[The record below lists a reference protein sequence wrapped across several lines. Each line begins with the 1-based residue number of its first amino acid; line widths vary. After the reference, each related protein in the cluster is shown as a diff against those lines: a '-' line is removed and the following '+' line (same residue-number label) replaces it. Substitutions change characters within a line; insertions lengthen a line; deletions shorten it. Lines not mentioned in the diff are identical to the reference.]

1 MLVRGVSLSPD
12 LAAADAG
19 WRTASAPALV
29 ALRIPV
35 IRGELFT
42 DGKRD
47 VVVNESFARRY
58 FGTTEPVGMEIAR
71 VPAKGKAPNWR
82 RVVGVIGG
90 VKRESTE
97 AAAMPEVYAAWGTEY
112 WPMMSFAVRLNPGNA
127 GIPAIQELV
136 RQVDGNQVVEE
147 LQTLDAHVSS
157 TQRNPR
163 LLAGLVGA
171 FAGAALLLAALGLYG
186 LLSAEVVRRNREFGI
201 RLALGAD
208 ADILVRSSV
217 VSGLRLTAI
226 GLAAGLAGSWYA
238 GRWIESLLP
247 SVPTADPMV
256 RMAASGLLMAVAA
269 FACWIP
275 ARRIRRVD
283 PQAALRQD

>member
-1 MLVRGVSLSPD
+1 
-12 LAAADAG
+12 
-19 WRTASAPALV
+19 
-29 ALRIPV
+29 
-35 IRGELFT
+35 
-42 DGKRD
+42 
-47 VVVNESFARRY
+47 
-58 FGTTEPVGMEIAR
+58 
-71 VPAKGKAPNWR
+71 
-82 RVVGVIGG
+82 
-90 VKRESTE
+90 
-97 AAAMPEVYAAWGTEY
+97 
-112 WPMMSFAVRLNPGNA
+112 
-127 GIPAIQELV
+127 
-136 RQVDGNQVVEE
+136 
-147 LQTLDAHVSS
+147 
-157 TQRNPR
+157 
-163 LLAGLVGA
+163 VGA